1 MPILR
6 RPNVSSRKKRLSFLG
21 WRGPI
26 TRAHRPRRLLL
37 EQVEERAMLSF
48 VQGLGL
54 LDYFALPGE
63 ENDVTITPGVL
74 TNVTDNPNISLLSTC
89 PSAEF
94 LRGLSFSVG
103 VSFIASAEASFPLIP
118 FDLPD
123 NGVICPTA
131 AGFQSLFATALQ
143 NAASGGSASVVAGAA
158 IPSDGDLYFKVTA
171 NGDDPITNYK
181 LFHVIADGS
190 LTHADTAGDLDS
202 DSSVFRSA
210 SPGTGR
216 VITGNVAGSELDRFS
231 FDAKAGKK
239 YVVMLDQNPEQGQP
253 NDDGKITSTRL
264 TARTIPQLVFNTAP
278 LAQNISVVGGNAI
291 GPFTVGSD
299 QKVILDVQNAGVGA
313 DTSYRFVV
321 AEYDDADSVSQPEGP
336 QTIAATDTPLA
347 IPDANSGNTTPG
359 VATSTLNVANLTGTI
374 TDVSVKLN
382 ITHTFDSDLKV
393 TLISPTG
400 TRVKLF
406 EGVGSSGDNFNNTA
420 FDDSFSFNPIDS
432 GAADFNSTFS
442 PEEALSTLNGQT
454 ANGAWKLEVV
464 DEAHQDTGTLNSWS
478 ITVTTNGNSDTK
490 ANATTLAAGKF
501 ADAAVDPARDVDFW
515 RHASLTTGGLVFAY
529 VDTSASTKNKDSQL
543 ALSMNNADTFA
554 QADDGGPPGITDQQ
568 ISDLKKQFQK
578 AGFQTGGPSTFSTV
592 NLHLGDLDDRADLSA
607 LQSPTTVFGEDG
619 MDTVIGG
626 QDSDTIDGGKDADTI
641 DGRDG
646 DNTLI
651 GGPGDDTF
659 IVSGLHDHTDTVYG
673 GDPSNAD
680 IIGSDTLLVPPSP
693 TSDDFSICVNHA
705 SPTPQAIIKVGQVTT
720 SYVIPNRDIDDIQ
733 VSGGDGNDSL
743 HFNICGASGLPDDQV
758 VVYVRGPQP
767 GSGAIYV
774 VDSSGNPIEPPV
786 TFDDIENVD
795 FLGGALTRADG
806 SSRLVVMSD
815 QSFEKGANDTT
826 NLATHLGAGGAVN
839 LDPAIFPAG
848 DVDDFQFVAQYTG
861 TLDFHVLFQQNAA
874 LPGNGDLSVEVRDA
888 NSNLIAIGTASAD
901 GKHVT
906 IPAVKDQVYFLRVAG
921 ATGPSI
927 NDYDVTAI
935 NTPAPVP
942 TGVVLDQADDSGPTD
957 LDQVTFRT
965 TQLHYFVHA
974 DLSKIAGEGVAILTP
989 AQATA
994 GVTPGAAV
1002 QVFNEGV
1009 SVGFA
1014 TAVAGANN
1022 SIFEI
1027 DVDAN
1032 LAKFPNRGANAA
1044 GPVGY
1049 DGFVNFL
1056 TAAVTIF
1063 DGQHDATN
1071 APTPAVGLS
1080 LLSNSLSVT
1089 ADNTA
1094 PFAPSTP
1101 DLLPSS
1107 DSGQFN
1113 DDNVT
1118 LFNALALQGTGEAN
1132 THIVIR
1138 ANGLVVGEG
1147 TVGTDATDGVL
1158 GNGLGTWE
1166 ITTEPLTPA
1175 STSYVITAQLEDLA
1189 GNIGPVSQALHVLID
1204 PEGPQVTDVFITGH
1218 GPNDP
1223 VPYNLFGQK
1232 PGNASD
1238 GPTPAVNSLTIRL
1251 QDLPAREAAYF
1262 ANYLALNPGASAVPG
1277 SFVLTGDATGIV
1289 AISSISLTNDP
1300 VVDGQPATATIKLQ
1314 FTGPLLDDRYT
1325 LTINDSVVDP
1335 AGNPL
1340 DGESNAAEPN
1350 GGPTFASGNGLPGSD
1365 FVARFTVDSRP
1376 EIGNY
1381 SAGSAFI
1388 DINGNYVID
1397 AQGNAGDVTN
1407 RDLSFQIGTVSDSL
1421 FAGKFEPAN
1430 AALNDNDGFDKLGA
1444 YGYDNSAKKYRFLLD
1459 FNHDGISDQRIVS
1472 AFQVNGTPVAGN
1484 FVAGRNGD
1492 EIGLF
1497 DGQNWY
1503 LDNVGD
1509 NQLHVK
1515 IVSNMRGQPIVGD
1528 FNGDGKDDLATYDAK
1543 TNTFYFDIN
1552 RDGQT
1557 DDTIVFTGP
1566 LNGQTE
1572 SPVAGD
1578 LNLDG
1583 IDDLGL
1589 RVSNRQGSPTPNVA
1603 EWYFVLSDH
1612 VGQTLPHNVFNTYA
1626 PSPLGND
1633 LFAQFGDYFSL
1644 PVFGNFDPPI
1654 GAGSDS
1660 TSQTNSLIALDVNN
1674 DGVVSPGDVLTIINL
1689 INAGPQFANVA
1700 AAGSSV
1706 YPDVD
1711 GDHYITPSDVLQ
1723 VINFLNSRPSG
1734 SASADAGE
1742 GESVDAALA
1751 QGGYSSVNAV
1761 TDDLLALLAAESPLS
1776 KSRR

>member
-1 MPILR
+1 MKNLSLR
-6 RPNVSSRKKRLSFLG
+6 RGWFGSRGKGHALVRT
-21 WRGPI
+21 RGPL
-26 TRAHRPRRLLL
+26 AKKPRRLAI

-63 ENDVTITPGVL
+63 ENDVTITPGIF
-74 TNVTDNPNISLLSTC
+74 TNVTDNPAISLLSTC

-131 AGFQSLFATALQ
+131 AGFQSLFASALQ
-143 NAASGGSASVVAGAA
+143 NAANGGSASVVAGAP
-158 IPSDGDLYFKVTA
+158 IPSDGDLFFKVTA
-171 NGDDPITNYK
+171 NGDDPITDYK

-190 LTHADTAGDLDS
+190 LTHADTVGDLDS
-202 DSSVFRSA
+202 DSSVFRSS

-216 VITGNVAGSELDRFS
+216 VITGTVAGSELDRFS

-291 GPFTVGSD
+291 GPFTVPSD
-299 QKVILDVQNAGVGA
+299 QKVVLDVENAGVGA

-321 AEYDDADSVSQPEGP
+321 AEFDDADSVSQPEGP
-336 QTIAATDTPLA
+336 QTISATDTPLA

-359 VATSTLNVANLTGTI
+359 VVTSTLNVANLAGTI
-374 TDVSVKLN
+374 TDVNVKLN
-382 ITHTFDSDLKV
+382 ITHTFDKDLTA

-406 EGVGSSGDNFNNTA
+406 EHVGSSGDNFNDTT
-420 FDDSFSFNPIDS
+420 FDDSFSFNPINS
-432 GAADFNSTFS
+432 GTADFNSTFS
-442 PEEALSTLNGQT
+442 PQEALSALNGQT

-464 DEAHQDTGTLNSWS
+464 DDFHADTGTLNSWS

-501 ADAAVDPARDVDFW
+501 GDAAVDPARDVDFW
-515 RHASLTTGGLVFAY
+515 KQPSVTQNALAFAY

-554 QADDGGPPGITDQQ
+554 QANDGGPPGITDQQ

-578 AGFQTGGPSTFSTV
+578 AGFQTDGPSTFSTV
-592 NLHLGDLDDRADLSA
+592 NLHLGDMDDRADLSA
-607 LQSPTTVFGEDG
+607 LQSPTTVYGEDG
-619 MDTVIGG
+619 MDTIIGG
-626 QDSDTIDGGKDADTI
+626 QDSDKINGGKDADTI

-646 DNTLI
+646 NNTLI

-659 IVSGLHDHTDTVYG
+659 IVSGQHDHTDTVYG
-673 GDPSNAD
+673 GDPGGPD
-680 IIGSDTLLVPPSP
+680 VIGSDTLLVPAAP
-693 TSDDFSICVNHA
+693 TSDDFSICVDHA
-705 SPTPQAIIKVGQVTT
+705 SLTHQASIKVGQITT
-720 SYVIPNRDIDDIQ
+720 NYVIPNKDIDDIQ
-733 VSGGDGNDSL
+733 VSGGDGNDTL
-743 HFNICGASGLPDDQV
+743 HFNICGGGGVPDGEI

-774 VDSSGNPIEPPV
+774 VDSSGNPVEPPV
-786 TFDDIENVD
+786 TFDAVENVD
-795 FLGGALTRADG
+795 LLGV

-815 QSFEKGANDTT
+815 QSFEQGANDTT

-848 DVDDFQFVAQYTG
+848 DVDNFQFVAQYTG

-888 NSNLIAIGTASAD
+888 NGNVIATGAASAD
-901 GKHVT
+901 GKDVV

-927 NDYDVTAI
+927 NDYDVTVI

-942 TGVVLDQADDSGPTD
+942 TAVVLDQADDSGPTD

-965 TQLHYFVHA
+965 AQLHYFVHA

-989 AQATA
+989 AEATA
-994 GVTPGAAV
+994 GLTPGAAV
-1002 QVFNEGV
+1002 QVFNEGA

-1014 TAVAGANN
+1014 SAVPGSNN
-1022 SIFEI
+1022 TIFEI

-1044 GPVGY
+1044 GSVGY

-1056 TAAVTIF
+1056 TAAVTVF
-1063 DGQHDATN
+1063 DGQHDAAN

-1080 LLSNSLSVT
+1080 LLSDPLSVT
-1089 ADNTA
+1089 ADNIA
-1094 PFAPSTP
+1094 PLAPSMP

-1132 THIVIR
+1132 SHVVIR
-1138 ANGLVVGEG
+1138 ANGFIVGQG

-1158 GNGLGTWE
+1158 GNGLGAWE

-1175 STSYVITAQLEDLA
+1175 ATSYVITAELEDLA
-1189 GNIGPVSQALHVLID
+1189 GNIGPASQALHVLID

-1223 VPYNLFGQK
+1223 APYNLFGQK
-1232 PGNASD
+1232 PGNASE
-1238 GPTPAVNSLTIRL
+1238 GPTPAVNSITIRL
-1251 QDLPAREAAYF
+1251 EDLPSREAAYF

-1277 SFVLTGDATGIV
+1277 NFVLAGDATGIV
-1289 AISSISLTNDP
+1289 EISSISLTNDP

-1314 FTGPLLDDRYT
+1314 FASPLLDDRYT
-1325 LTINDSVVDP
+1325 LTIKDSIVDP

-1397 AQGNAGDVTN
+1397 PQGNAGDVTN

-1421 FAGKFEPAN
+1421 FAGKFEPAS

-1444 YGYDNSAKKYRFLLD
+1444 YGYDNAAKKYRFLLD

-1484 FVAGRNGD
+1484 FAPGRNGD

-1515 IVSNMRGQPIVGD
+1515 IASNMRGQPIVGD

-1572 SPVAGD
+1572 APVAGD

-1603 EWYFVLSDH
+1603 EWYFVISDH
-1612 VGQTLPHNVFNTYA
+1612 TGQTLPHNVFNTYA

-1654 GAGSDS
+1654 GSGSDGA
-1660 TSQTNSLIALDVNN
+1660 SQTNSLIAMDVNN
-1674 DGVVSPGDVLTIINL
+1674 DGVISPGDVLTIINL
-1689 INAGPQFANVA
+1689 INAGSQFANQMA
-1700 AAGSSV
+1700 PGSSI

-1723 VINFLNSRPSG
+1723 VINFLNSHPTG
-1734 SASADAGE
+1734 SAGSDAGE

-1751 QGGYSSVNAV
+1751 QDGYSSANAV
-1761 TDDLLALLAAESPLS
+1761 TDDLLALLAADSQPG